1 MTALQLSGPEANTAR
16 QPGQEEEEMETER
29 EEEEEEESEGGGRQ
43 ERGRMDKK
51 IDLQGQR
58 HREVPLDSD
67 RSGSLEQLTSEQT
80 ANERQTANEV
90 AASHAVSRA
99 YWSEKDHRRGFQ
111 LPAQA
116 RAVTSRDGG
125 AAVTQMCTSYTQCIV
140 RLCQLH
146 SQTLKPSFLR
156 PPHTNSAGLPSTYL

>member
-16 QPGQEEEEMETER
+16 QPGQEGEEMETER

-58 HREVPLDSD
+58 HREVPLGLD

-80 ANERQTANEV
+80 ANERQTAHDLF
-90 AASHAVSRA
+90 SSSKGRA
-99 YWSEKDHRRGFQ
+99 P
-111 LPAQA
+111 LAQA
-116 RAVTSRDGG
+116 FVLPPSLPDQKGG
-125 AAVTQMCTSYTQCIV
+125 
-140 RLCQLH
+140 
-146 SQTLKPSFLR
+146 
-156 PPHTNSAGLPSTYL
+156 GL